1 MLKLFP
7 WAACGKLKLKLINNL
22 DKFVDSS
29 LTLCFTPHLLWSLT
43 KLVKTAEEFLPD
55 SVLLDLSTQLR
66 KKEEIS
72 QFLPF
77 QAPLVIDPF
86 SSSNSYWLRL
96 SHFRFWELGLET
108 IRLRVLKTWLV
119 RNVGCTPG
127 AVNVLIGWAFLWL
140 SLDVALDLGRVGAF
154 AHSLGT
160 LLRIQQVFHYCQE
173 YLPFVS
179 TETWQDI
186 RKKSFFNLK

>member
-1 MLKLFP
+1 M
-7 WAACGKLKLKLINNL
+7 NNL

-29 LTLCFTPHLLWSLT
+29 LTLCFKPHLLWSLT
-43 KLVKTAEEFLPD
+43 KLVKMAEEFLPD

-66 KKEEIS
+66 KRKSHSFFPSKPHWLLILS
-72 QFLPF
+72 LPATATDF
-77 QAPLVIDPF
+77 
-86 SSSNSYWLRL
+86 L

-108 IRLRVLKTWLV
+108 IRLRVLKTWPV

-186 RKKSFFNLK
+186 RKNLFLI